1 MKMMT
6 KTALKAKTNSLFRA
20 AQNGNHAHSRST
32 CALIKVWASNRLIM
46 SNLTHLNE
54 SHHRRVID
62 MSKFKMPSLIRFFW
76 GSGISEM
83 FEISDER
90 IKQSIEMIDL
100 DLTIDVS
107 ANFRPLSTG
116 AWFAIFFRTNITE
129 WKSLKSFQRKTR
141 KMFEKQYALY
151 LESSLSEKFW
161 FTKSFPG
168 ILKVREEIIW
178 TPNWKA
184 SN

>member
-1 MKMMT
+1 MKMMA
-6 KTALKAKTNSLFRA
+6 KTVLKTKTNSLFRA

-32 CALIKVWASNRLIM
+32 CALIKVCASNRLIM

-54 SHHRRVID
+54 SHHRRIID

-90 IKQSIEMIDL
+90 IKQSIEMIDS

-116 AWFAIFFRTNITE
+116 AWFAIFSEQTSLNENHCSHSIE
-129 WKSLKSFQRKTR
+129 KLGKCLKS
-141 KMFEKQYALY
+141 
-151 LESSLSEKFW
+151 SSLFILKAAW
-161 FTKSFPG
+161 VKSFDSLNPFQ
-168 ILKVREEIIW
+168 
-178 TPNWKA
+178 A
-184 SN
+184 S